1 MRKVLLACALVFGTA
16 VGCSS
21 SYTPGEYA
29 AVGYRAPS
37 HGDAGAP
44 SARSRLRARAAAARR
59 QTAPGPAAGA
69 VEAARPGAPRA
80 GAGPS

>member
-1 MRKVLLACALVFGTA
+1 MRNVLLAYALVFGTA

-29 AVGYRAPS
+29 AVGYRSPS
-37 HGDAGAP
+37 HGDAGAAP
-44 SARSRLRARAAAARR
+44 ARNRSRTHAAARR
-59 QTAPGPAAGA
+59 QTAPAPTTSP
-69 VEAARPGAPRA
+69 VEAARPGPQGS

>member
-1 MRKVLLACALVFGTA
+1 MRNVLLACALVLGTS

-29 AVGYRAPS
+29 TVGYRAPV
-37 HGDAGAP
+37 HAEARAAP
-44 SARSRLRARAAAARR
+44 PRGRPRTAAAARR
-59 QTAPGPAAGA
+59 RTTPAPVAGTA
-69 VEAARPGAPRA
+69 EAARPGTPRT